1 MSQLPF
7 EPVLTPPGNAP
18 RGGEARARA
27 TRDRILDAAEE
38 LFAERGFAA
47 TSLRQVTARARVN
60 LAAVNYHFGSKEDLF
75 LAAVL
80 RRMEPVNR
88 RRIELL
94 EQAEAR
100 HDPPQLEAVV
110 RAFVEPVLEVRGD
123 QGEPGPLPRLVARIL
138 GEPGG
143 WAQKIWPAAIGAV
156 AARFLETLGKIF
168 PRARRED
175 LVWGMLLAA
184 GAMAQSVL
192 AGGLLRTVAGA
203 GGAEADHASA
213 LDRVVRFAAAGLRA
227 LGGEERKPKKAAGK
241 KKRKK

>member
-1 MSQLPF
+1 MFQSPF
-7 EPVLTPPGNAP
+7 EPPAAAPGNAP
-18 RGGEARARA
+18 RGSEARARA
-27 TRDRILDAAEE
+27 TRDRILDAAEA

-60 LAAVNYHFGSKEDLF
+60 LAAVNYHFGSKEELF
-75 LAAVL
+75 QAAVL
-80 RRMEPVNR
+80 RRIEPVNR

-110 RAFVEPVLEVRGD
+110 RAFIEPVLEVRGD
-123 QGEPGPLPRLVARIL
+123 HGEPGPLPRLLARIL

-143 WAQKIWPAAIGAV
+143 WAQRILPAAIGAV
-156 AARFLETLGKIF
+156 AARFLEALGKIF

-175 LVWGMLLAA
+175 LAWGTMLTA
-184 GAMAQSVL
+184 GAMAQYVL
-192 AGGLLRTVAGA
+192 AGGILRALAEDGR
-203 GGAEADHASA
+203 AEADAASA
-213 LDRVVRFAAAGLRA
+213 SDRLVRFAAAGLRA